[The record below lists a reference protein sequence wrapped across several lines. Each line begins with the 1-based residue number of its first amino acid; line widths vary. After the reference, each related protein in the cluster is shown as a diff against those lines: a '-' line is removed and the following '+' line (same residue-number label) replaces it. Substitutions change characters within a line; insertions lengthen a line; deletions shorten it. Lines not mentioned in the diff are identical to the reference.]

1 LESGRESMG
10 LKGERMEAARR
21 FKKSMPF
28 KKKKK
33 EKSMATW
40 QMINGLG

>member
-1 LESGRESMG
+1 MG

-28 KKKKK
+28 KKKKIKKK